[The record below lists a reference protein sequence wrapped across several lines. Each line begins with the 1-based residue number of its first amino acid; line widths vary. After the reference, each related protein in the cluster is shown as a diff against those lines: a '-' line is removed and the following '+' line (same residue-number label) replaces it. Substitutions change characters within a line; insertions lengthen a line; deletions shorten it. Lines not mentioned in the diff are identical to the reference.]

1 MKKSKIPKP
10 DPIYHPPDPKAHQIV
25 SFVKSTIRIVG
36 YIYLPINLWVAALLL
51 IMAEAVGIYEELV

>member
-36 YIYLPINLWVAALLL
+36 YIYLPINILVAAFLLV
-51 IMAEAVGIYEELV
+51 ISEAVGIYEELV